1 MATKVYFRKL
11 AKNTMVLGDKLYK
24 LRKDKKLSQEE
35 LALELEVSKT
45 ALINWENNKS
55 KPSIDNLMKI
65 CDFYETDIYT
75 LLEEVSNVNFSHAKF
90 KGSNYVV
97 HPNNSTINSKSSP
110 ELIAQITDNH
120 DKINVLF
127 EQEINLFEKLLG
139 NKS

>member
-1 MATKVYFRKL
+1 
-11 AKNTMVLGDKLYK
+11 MVLGDKLYK

-65 CDFYETDIYT
+65 CDFYETDIYS
-75 LLEEVSNVNFSHAKF
+75 LLEEVSNVNFSHATF
-90 KGSNYVV
+90 NGSDYVV
-97 HPNNSTINSKSSP
+97 NPNNSTINFNSSP

-120 DKINVLF
+120 GKINVLF
-127 EQEINLFEKLLG
+127 EQQINLFEKLLG
-139 NKS
+139 N

>member
-1 MATKVYFRKL
+1 
-11 AKNTMVLGDKLYK
+11 MVLADKLYK
-24 LRKDKKLSQEE
+24 LRKDQKLAQEE

-75 LLEEVSNVNFSHAKF
+75 LLEEVSNVNFSHATF
-90 KGSNYVV
+90 NGSNYVV
-97 HPNNSTINSKSSP
+97 HPNNSTINFNSSP

-120 DKINVLF
+120 GKINVLF

>member
-1 MATKVYFRKL
+1 
-11 AKNTMVLGDKLYK
+11 MVLADKLYK
-24 LRKDKKLSQEE
+24 LRKDQKLAQEE

-75 LLEEVSNVNFSHAKF
+75 LLEEVSNVNFSHATF
-90 KGSNYVV
+90 NGSNYVV
-97 HPNNSTINSKSSP
+97 HPNNSTINFNSSP

-120 DKINVLF
+120 GKINVLF
-127 EQEINLFEKLLG
+127 KQEINLFEKLLG